1 VRLTAAMRMRPVR
14 AARVAFVAAL
24 VSGAA
29 MIGASVHGMLGID
42 RQLEHS
48 AQAAQ
53 RTPAPHVIRVRG
65 VDCTHRAAR
74 V

>member
-1 VRLTAAMRMRPVR
+1 MRMRPLR
-14 AARVAFVAAL
+14 PARVAFVTAL

-42 RQLEHS
+42 RQLERS

-53 RTPAPHVIRVRG
+53 PAPATHVIRARG
-65 VDCTHRAAR
+65 IDCVHRPTR
-74 V
+74 I

>member
-1 VRLTAAMRMRPVR
+1 VRFNRAMRMRSLRP
-14 AARVAFVAAL
+14 ARVAFVAAL

-53 RTPAPHVIRVRG
+53 RTTTPHVIRVRG
-65 VDCTHRAAR
+65 VDCTHRVAR
-74 V
+74 I

>member
-1 VRLTAAMRMRPVR
+1 MRFTARMRMRPLR
-14 AARVAFVAAL
+14 PARVAFVAAL

-42 RQLEHS
+42 RQLEHA

-53 RTPAPHVIRVRG
+53 RTTAPQMIRVRG

>member
-1 VRLTAAMRMRPVR
+1 MRLTARMRTRPLR
-14 AARVAFVAAL
+14 AARVVFVAAL

-42 RQLEHS
+42 RQLEHA

-53 RTPAPHVIRVRG
+53 HTRAPHVIRVRG
-65 VDCTHRAAR
+65 VDCTRRAAP

>member
-1 VRLTAAMRMRPVR
+1 MRMPLRP
-14 AARVAFVAAL
+14 ARVAFVTAL
-24 VSGAA
+24 VSGVA

-53 RTPAPHVIRVRG
+53 RTTAPHFIRG
-65 VDCTHRAAR
+65 ADCPHASSR